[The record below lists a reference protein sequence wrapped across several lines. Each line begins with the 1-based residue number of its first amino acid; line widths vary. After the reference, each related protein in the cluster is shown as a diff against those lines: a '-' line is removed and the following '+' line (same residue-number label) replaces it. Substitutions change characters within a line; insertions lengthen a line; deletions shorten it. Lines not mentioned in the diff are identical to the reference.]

1 VEPGGQTLLSTDN
14 NSGQL
19 QAIDVGSLPLNQ
31 YGEPAVTQ
39 YTEYG
44 VVRPRSRHRLR
55 TLIIV
60 VISLIVVLVGLDFGA
75 RAFAENMMA
84 LQIQHQGF
92 PKKPS
97 VSIGGFPFL
106 RQVITRDF
114 TDVHLSSSNITEG
127 PLEISSV
134 NATMNGVH
142 VNTSFNSG
150 TIDRLSGTMDVT
162 FTALANAMASQ
173 AGPLASLGNG
183 GLTLSQAGPGEVR
196 ATLDLV
202 VTSGTAVWR
211 VTRTGHNE
219 INVHLVSSGGG
230 LGSDVLSSIGDIN
243 VPLPSLPLGLS
254 IQNISVTSNGLVGTV
269 TGQNVK
275 FGG

>member
-1 VEPGGQTLLSTDN
+1 
-14 NSGQL
+14 
-19 QAIDVGSLPLNQ
+19 
-31 YGEPAVTQ
+31 VTQ

-44 VVRPRSRHRLR
+44 VVRPRSRRRLR
-55 TLIIV
+55 TIVIAVIALII
-60 VISLIVVLVGLDFGA
+60 VLVGLDFGS
-75 RAFAENMMA
+75 RALAENVMA
-84 LQIQHQGF
+84 SQIQHQGF

-97 VSIGGFPFL
+97 VSVGGFPFL
-106 RQVITRDF
+106 TQVISRDF
-114 TDVHLSSSNITEG
+114 SDVHLSSSNITEG
-127 PLEISSV
+127 PLEIASV
-134 NATMNGVH
+134 SATMNGVH

-150 TIDRLSGTMDVT
+150 RIDRLSGTIDVT
-162 FTALANAMASQ
+162 FTALANAMAAQ
-173 AGPLASLGNG
+173 AGPLASLGAG
-183 GLTLSQAGPGEVR
+183 GLTLSRAGPNEVK

-202 VTSGTAVWR
+202 VTSGSAVWR

-254 IQNISVTSNGLVGTV
+254 IQGISVTPNGLVGTV
-269 TGQNVK
+269 TGHNVR

>member
-1 VEPGGQTLLSTDN
+1 
-14 NSGQL
+14 
-19 QAIDVGSLPLNQ
+19 
-31 YGEPAVTQ
+31 
-39 YTEYG
+39 
-44 VVRPRSRHRLR
+44 
-55 TLIIV
+55 
-60 VISLIVVLVGLDFGA
+60 
-75 RAFAENMMA
+75 
-84 LQIQHQGF
+84 
-92 PKKPS
+92 
-97 VSIGGFPFL
+97 
-106 RQVITRDF
+106 
-114 TDVHLSSSNITEG
+114 
-127 PLEISSV
+127 
-134 NATMNGVH
+134 
-142 VNTSFNSG
+142 
-150 TIDRLSGTMDVT
+150 MDVT

-183 GLTLSQAGPGEVR
+183 GLTLSQAGPDEVR

-230 LGSDVLSSIGDIN
+230 LGSAVLSSIGDIN